1 MFFKKF
7 VVLLFPEC
15 GEGTRAVAWYLH
27 RIRIYMMMMMKK
39 KQKKKRTEGE
49 QRLGEYS
56 EVYQK
61 EMES

>member
-1 MFFKKF
+1 
-7 VVLLFPEC
+7 
-15 GEGTRAVAWYLH
+15 
-27 RIRIYMMMMMKK
+27 MMMMMKK